1 MKSNLEAVT
10 ALDLIL
16 QPRFKGLLSL
26 VKNNLNQA
34 SIRYPVGYEEGAIDI
49 KEFLNLYENQKDN
62 KVTYLVNIPISRFR
76 YKQGQIRLVRENSC
90 IENYGIFGHT
100 IDFCESESPV
110 VFFDHKDLMFDVI
123 KKQHTLAQAA
133 AVSHILKLEGKI
145 EKELNVVARVVA
157 FKSTVLEDEKIQA
170 ASVLF
175 YKEVKGICSTKDWES
190 LWHEVNFG
198 EKKAIDAV
206 NFYKSIPGYTWQP
219 VGFQFPLVKNPRFCT
234 TKVREMKKLIEYA
247 INDDVL
253 EDFRNI
259 VSTIVNTVD
268 WEKEMRSHNAS
279 KELSVYLL
287 RGLFNF
293 EKRLK
298 PLLEDGM
305 GGIGINFDMCEH
317 LEDYFNDYPIKQYL
331 GSTSIDKKPWQH
343 LVKVANEVNKYLS
356 KNDRLTSGS
365 FFHVKNDQFVQI
377 IYRLANPQKNSNV
390 SMLDVTNY
398 INVHCPLV

>member
-175 YKEVKGICSTKDWES
+175 YKEVKGICSTKD
-190 LWHEVNFG
+190 
-198 EKKAIDAV
+198 
-206 NFYKSIPGYTWQP
+206 
-219 VGFQFPLVKNPRFCT
+219 
-234 TKVREMKKLIEYA
+234 
-247 INDDVL
+247 
-253 EDFRNI
+253 
-259 VSTIVNTVD
+259 
-268 WEKEMRSHNAS
+268 
-279 KELSVYLL
+279 
-287 RGLFNF
+287 
-293 EKRLK
+293 
-298 PLLEDGM
+298 
-305 GGIGINFDMCEH
+305 
-317 LEDYFNDYPIKQYL
+317 
-331 GSTSIDKKPWQH
+331 TSISF
-343 LVKVANEVNKYLS
+343 LS
-356 KNDRLTSGS
+356 
-365 FFHVKNDQFVQI
+365 
-377 IYRLANPQKNSNV
+377 
-390 SMLDVTNY
+390 
-398 INVHCPLV
+398 